1 VKGECHQAA
10 LISAVLARQEAAA
23 VGMRTCWPWETA
35 AVLPSARRP
44 KALRRPLREERGG
57 AYRGGHPP
65 TACLSKL
72 MFDDVDIDECAVNNG
87 GCSALGVCTNT
98 PGGFACTCL
107 DGYAGDGYNCTGKS
121 LRYKLFH
128 SGS

>member
-1 VKGECHQAA
+1 MSPGRSDLRRVGAPGGCSGGHEN
-10 LISAVLARQEAAA
+10 VLAVGNCCCVAVCSAAQGA
-23 VGMRTCWPWETA
+23 
-35 AVLPSARRP
+35 SAP
-44 KALRRPLREERGG
+44 TGEERGG